1 MNVADREL
9 RPRFP
14 VAVRLV
20 TLVAFVWFAVPTVLL
35 GDIAPNPLRGGVN
48 FSGSTDQV
56 RMSEESVTL
65 KVSATR
71 CATNAVFQM
80 KNLTAVDVRME
91 VGFPFAYPDDLRDFG
106 VKVDGKPIQNVVEDT
121 LGRKRKWK
129 VWTMTFPA
137 GAESKVEVNYW
148 NELQADYSWV
158 LGFESV
164 PDLLLGLTPYKQKP
178 KGQATEADQRE
189 HNELARRLRH
199 MQVGYI
205 LTTGA
210 GWAGTIGKCRIEAQ
224 FDGFSTESLIT
235 RFPLANKDYLPRDP
249 QVERDKLVWV
259 LTDFEPKHD
268 ISFQISPNITRTELK
283 ELIEANLKQRPHHSL
298 LIRVF
303 GDSCDSPQEIKR
315 HEQLVDE
322 MIAAWSK
329 RFAVEG
335 PDYVDRE
342 HAQQSI
348 RVWFTVRELTFQRRE
363 QPPLGDERK
372 KKLLPAFKE
381 IAQRLKAQMPPVGTS
396 RTEHLNEY
404 QVKTF
409 RQESEQMLKWV
420 DDQR

>member
-1 MNVADREL
+1 MNVADRDL
-9 RPRFP
+9 RPLFL

-20 TLVAFVWFAVPTVLL
+20 TVVAFGWFAVPTVLL
-35 GDIAPNPLRGGVN
+35 ADIAPDPLRGGVN

-91 VGFPFAYPDDLRDFG
+91 VGFPFAYPDDLREFG

-121 LGRKRKWK
+121 LGRRRKWK

-137 GAESKVEVNYW
+137 GAETKVEVNYW
-148 NELQADYSWV
+148 NELQADYSWIS
-158 LGFESV
+158 GFESV

-199 MQVGYI
+199 VQVGYI
-205 LTTGA
+205 LKTGA

-224 FDGFSTESLIT
+224 FDGFSSENLIT

-268 ISFQISPNITRTELK
+268 ISFQISPNITRAELK
-283 ELIEANLKQRPHHSL
+283 ELIEANLKQRLHHSR

-303 GDSCDSPQEIKR
+303 GDSYDSPQEIKR

-348 RVWFTVRELTFQRRE
+348 QVWFTVRELTFQRRE

-381 IAQRLKAQMPPVGTS
+381 IAQRLKAQMPPEGTS

-409 RQESEQMLKWV
+409 REESEQMLKWV
-420 DDQR
+420 DDQQ